1 MIFEAFQEAL
11 KEISWKVFYLYKKI
25 RPSSFI
31 KESKNIH
38 IIFAEKNKFLIFY
51 SKEY

>member
-25 RPSSFI
+25 RSSSFI
-31 KESKNIH
+31 KESKSIH
-38 IIFAEKNKFLIFY
+38 IILQKKINF
-51 SKEY
+51 